1 MIMSRPRMDSPLERL
16 RGIKRDIFKP
26 SDSTFGY

>member
-1 MIMSRPRMDSPLERL
+1 MSRPRMTDPITEMLRLKERV
-16 RGIKRDIFKP
+16 FEA